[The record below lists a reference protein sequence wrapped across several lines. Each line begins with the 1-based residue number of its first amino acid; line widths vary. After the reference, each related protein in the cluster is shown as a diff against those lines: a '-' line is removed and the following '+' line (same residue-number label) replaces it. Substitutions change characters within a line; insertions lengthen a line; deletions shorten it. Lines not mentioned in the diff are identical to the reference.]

1 MHYITKTVVLLLFTV
16 LTLSITSGLKCPFRS
31 KSLVHLRV
39 HRWTANL
46 HASLT
51 PHEAPHHV
59 SWCKRR
65 RTKSAGPAGSFRIKF
80 QASMRLSPVVLTP
93 PISKTSSPGNTCPA
107 GPPEARAEAL
117 EELHR
122 GPFFFFP
129 SGGLTLKDL
138 LHRNGSVLQA
148 GAYAPLQAEAQISAF
163 LLQAHTNTLPCKSS
177 ICTKTQLRIFSPLT
191 QQTFKTKMNLTS
203 HLFLQPE
210 SALGRYL
217 LQSWG
222 YY

>member
-1 MHYITKTVVLLLFTV
+1 MHYITKIVVLLF
-16 LTLSITSGLKCPFRS
+16 SITSGLKCPFRS

-39 HRWTANL
+39 QRWTANL

-122 GPFFFFP
+122 GPFIF

-138 LHRNGSVLQA
+138 LHRNGPVLQA
-148 GAYAPLQAEAQISAF
+148 GAYAPLQAEAQISAL
-163 LLQAHTNTLPCKSS
+163 LLQAHTDTLPSKSS
-177 ICTKTQLRIFSPLT
+177 ICTKTQ
-191 QQTFKTKMNLTS
+191 
-203 HLFLQPE
+203 
-210 SALGRYL
+210 
-217 LQSWG
+217 
-222 YY
+222 

>member
-1 MHYITKTVVLLLFTV
+1 MCIILHKLLFCCYLQCSHSASRLGFSV
-16 LTLSITSGLKCPFRS
+16 HSGPKAW
-31 KSLVHLRV
+31 VHSRV
-39 HRWTANL
+39 QRWTAKL

-59 SWCKRR
+59 SGCKRR
-65 RTKSAGPAGSFRIKF
+65 SSKSAGPAGSFRIKF
-80 QASMRLSPVVLTP
+80 QASMRLRPAVLTP

-122 GPFFFFP
+122 GPFFI

-148 GAYAPLQAEAQISAF
+148 GAYAPLQAEAQVSAF
-163 LLQAHTNTLPCKSS
+163 LLQAHTHTLPCKSS
-177 ICTKTQLRIFSPLT
+177 ICKKTQLHLFSP
-191 QQTFKTKMNLTS
+191 QQTL
-203 HLFLQPE
+203 E
-210 SALGRYL
+210 SRRG
-217 LQSWG
+217 WI
-222 YY
+222 